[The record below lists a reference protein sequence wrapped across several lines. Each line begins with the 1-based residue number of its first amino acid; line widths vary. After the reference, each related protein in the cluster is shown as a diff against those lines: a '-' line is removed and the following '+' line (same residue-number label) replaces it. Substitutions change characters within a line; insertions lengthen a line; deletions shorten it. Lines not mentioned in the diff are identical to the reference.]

1 MTISSNAGKRLK
13 SPLKKG
19 VPYFLN
25 CSQTSQ
31 LPHIYRSWLL
41 PVKNRIRQPRTK
53 IHRQL
58 CFLQFF
64 SGLLLSIFSSPQF
77 QSIRHS
83 HPVRMARTMEYLH
96 YIFCLLRNYNGLDCI
111 RLSLLSN
118 CCCQQPGYSTRH
130 SASVQRNYY
139 LGKIL

>member
-1 MTISSNAGKRLK
+1 MIIWEHIKHSCQRDYNPKHIHDFSRH
-13 SPLKKG
+13 
-19 VPYFLN
+19 FLGDAN
-25 CSQTSQ
+25 FRKFQNGAE
-31 LPHIYRSWLL
+31 
-41 PVKNRIRQPRTK
+41 KNLYECRPFHLDT
-53 IHRQL
+53 
-58 CFLQFF
+58 
-64 SGLLLSIFSSPQF
+64 PQF

-83 HPVRMARTMEYLH
+83 RPVRMARTMESLH
-96 YIFCLLRNYNGLDCI
+96 CIFCLLRNYNGLDCI